1 MLVKL
6 TPEDEGEDG
15 NADNEE
21 KTDAILCQEEWK
33 TVRQI
38 DLGQVHVDRVGSNKD
53 DGEPEDDGPV
63 RIGPRTLSRSW
74 LTAVTRT
81 ANEESEDSEK
91 TLKEVTNVLYEAF
104 TWADP

>member
-15 NADNEE
+15 NADDEE
-21 KTDAILCQEEWK
+21 KTDAILCQEERK

-38 DLGQVHVDRVGSNKD
+38 DLGQVHVDRVSGNED

-63 RIGPRTLSRSW
+63 RIGPRTLARRW

-81 ANEESEDSEK
+81 ANK
-91 TLKEVTNVLYEAF
+91 
-104 TWADP
+104 